1 MKAGVFGADC
11 GGPVTRLGLMLLAY
25 PLGATTGASASRAV
39 AECSEFRRPNFDAI
53 RAHMKASPPLTA
65 VSFKPNGIGR
75 GAPPQRL
82 PVALQAL
89 LPQAA

>member
-11 GGPVTRLGLMLLAY
+11 GGPVTRLGLMLVAY
-25 PLGATTGASASRAV
+25 PLGAITGASASRAV

-53 RAHMKASPPLTA
+53 RAHMKAPAPLTA
-65 VSFKPNGIGR
+65 VRFKPNGIGH
-75 GAPPQRL
+75 GATPQRP
-82 PVALQAL
+82 PVALQAW

>member
-53 RAHMKASPPLTA
+53 CAHMKAPDTLTA
-65 VSFKPNGIGR
+65 VSFEPNGIGR

-82 PVALQAL
+82 PTARQAW